1 MTSSL
6 QPALGPCWAGT
17 QPQRR
22 AASAPRSAT
31 ASAPAVVT
39 NLSLRANAYY
49 DNQRYD
55 SSGQPLPLT
64 TSLHLM

>member
-1 MTSSL
+1 MTSPPNPPLAHAGLALSL
-6 QPALGPCWAGT
+6 SVVP
-17 QPQRR
+17 R
-22 AASAPRSAT
+22 AAPAT
-31 ASAPAVVT
+31 APAPAVVT
-39 NLSLRANAYY
+39 NLSLRANAYH